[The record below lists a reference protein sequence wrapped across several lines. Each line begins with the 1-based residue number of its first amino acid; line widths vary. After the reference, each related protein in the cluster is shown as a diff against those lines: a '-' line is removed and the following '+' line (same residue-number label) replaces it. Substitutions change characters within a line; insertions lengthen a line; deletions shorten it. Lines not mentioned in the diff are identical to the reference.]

1 METPTISGIDAGNFD
16 DIKAIA
22 KDAIVSKE
30 KTIHNDKRAEAI
42 VKGML
47 QHSRSRSGEK
57 QLTNINATADEF
69 LRLAYHGLRAKDK
82 TFNADF
88 KTAFDETLPKVNVIS
103 QDIGR
108 VLLNLIN
115 NAFYTVSSKSKK
127 GIEDYKPEVIVKT
140 KMNDKI
146 FEISVQDNGD
156 GIPKDIVDKIFQ
168 PFFTT
173 KPTGS
178 GTGLGLSLSYY
189 IVKTHGGSIKV
200 HSNKN
205 EGTTFL
211 LQLPITENANK

>member
-82 TFNADF
+82 TFNQS
-88 KTAFDETLPKVNVIS
+88 N
-103 QDIGR
+103 
-108 VLLNLIN
+108 
-115 NAFYTVSSKSKK
+115 SSRLC
-127 GIEDYKPEVIVKT
+127 
-140 KMNDKI
+140 
-146 FEISVQDNGD
+146 
-156 GIPKDIVDKIFQ
+156 
-168 PFFTT
+168 
-173 KPTGS
+173 
-178 GTGLGLSLSYY
+178 LG
-189 IVKTHGGSIKV
+189 V
-200 HSNKN
+200 
-205 EGTTFL
+205 
-211 LQLPITENANK
+211 